1 MWGEFKKWSDYF
13 VNKREIIVNLACIAN
28 KLVVTLL
35 SFLEKI
41 IFLAKN
47 KKDYINYSK
56 VYKVVSQILCK
67 HYFKV
72 ICLHLSGNAK

>member
-56 VYKVVSQILCK
+56 VYN
-67 HYFKV
+67 
-72 ICLHLSGNAK
+72 LSDHRLLVNLRIVNKISKYITDD